1 MSSILSNRTAGHKD
15 PPAAAGTS
23 SGLLA
28 TAILAGGVT
37 ALVLTVDQ
45 LIDAWAETH
54 VIASW
59 LALWG
64 VAVLAMAL
72 LRGVTRKLAQV
83 VVQGLDGWSARV
95 AQRRADE
102 RLWAIASSDARLMA
116 DLQVALARAD
126 QDDAQTADIDTQRR
140 IARAARR
147 PLHYI

>member
-1 MSSILSNRTAGHKD
+1 MSTILSNQTAGREA
-15 PPAAAGTS
+15 PAVAAGTS
-23 SGLLA
+23 SALLA

-72 LRGVTRKLAQV
+72 LRGVTRKLAQA

-102 RLWAIASSDARLMA
+102 RLWEIASSDARLMA
-116 DLQVALARAD
+116 DLQVALARAGH
-126 QDDAQTADIDTQRR
+126 DDAQTVDIATNRR